1 MLKSMMKVAGL
12 SLTLALVACGGI
24 SSEKPAAAAA
34 DAPKVLPAKAAK
46 PAQVRFVN
54 AAEGFAEAKFTVG
67 ETAVEARLVPGAF
80 MTSRAEV
87 PSGEQT
93 LTVLGGGTASLF
105 ESKLNLTAEGHYT
118 VVLLGNA
125 SGPGLSGRLDAI
137 VLEDGPQTIAAGK
150 SLVRFVHAVPGGPA
164 VAFSSAKGQTYV
176 SDVTYQRT
184 TPWVAGPSESE
195 NVRIVIDQTE
205 AYTASVPF
213 SEGRLYT
220 VIARP
225 KGESFSFVVINERP

>member
-1 MLKSMMKVAGL
+1 MMKSMLKVAGL
-12 SLTLALVACGGI
+12 SLSLALVACGGI
-24 SSEKPAAAAA
+24 SSEKPAKDGA
-34 DAPKVLPAKAAK
+34 DAPKVLPAKVAK

-54 AAEGFAEAKFTVG
+54 AAEGVAEAKFTVG
-67 ETAVEARLVPGAF
+67 ETAVEASLVPGAF
-80 MTSRAEV
+80 MTSRADV

-93 LTVLGGGTASLF
+93 LKVLGGTASLF

-137 VLEDGPQTIAAGK
+137 VLEDGPQTIPAGK

-176 SDVTYQRT
+176 SDVTYGRT
-184 TPWVAGPSESE
+184 TPWVAGPEESE

-205 AYTASVPF
+205 AFSASVPF
-213 SEGRLYT
+213 SGGRLYT

-225 KGESFSFVVINERP
+225 KGESFSYVVINERP

>member
-1 MLKSMMKVAGL
+1 MMKSMMKVAGL
-12 SLTLALVACGGI
+12 SLSLSLVACGGI
-24 SSEKPAAAAA
+24 SSEKPAAA

-46 PAQVRFVN
+46 PALVRFVN
-54 AAEGFAEAKFTVG
+54 AAEGVASAQFAVG
-67 ETAVEARLVPGAF
+67 DKSVEASLVPGAF

-87 PSGEQT
+87 PSGDQT
-93 LTVLGGGTASLF
+93 LKVLGGGTAALF
-105 ESKLNLTAEGHYT
+105 ESKLNLTAEGSYT

-137 VLEDGPQTIAAGK
+137 VLEDGPQTIASGK

-164 VAFSSAKGQTYV
+164 VSFSSAKGQTYV
-176 SDVTYQRT
+176 SGVNYEHT
-184 TPWVAGPSESE
+184 TPWVAGPGESE

-225 KGESFSFVVINERP
+225 KGESFAYVVINERP

>member
-1 MLKSMMKVAGL
+1 MMKSMMKVAGL
-12 SLTLALVACGGI
+12 SLSLSLVACGGI
-24 SSEKPAAAAA
+24 SSEKPAAA

-46 PAQVRFVN
+46 PALVRFVN
-54 AAEGFAEAKFTVG
+54 AAEGVAEAHFAVG
-67 ETAVEARLVPGAF
+67 DKAVEASLVPGAF

-87 PSGEQT
+87 PAGEQT
-93 LTVLGGGTASLF
+93 LKVLGGGTAALF
-105 ESKLNLTAEGHYT
+105 ESKLNLTADGHYT

-137 VLEDGPQTIAAGK
+137 VLEDGPQTIASGK

-164 VAFSSAKGQTYV
+164 VSFSSAKGQTYV
-176 SDVTYQRT
+176 SGVNYEHT
-184 TPWVAGPSESE
+184 TPWVAGPGESE

-225 KGESFSFVVINERP
+225 KGESFAYVVINERP